1 MNLFRLVH
9 FENYQ
14 CGSLAPSVRQRR
26 LFQFIVCHKLCA
38 SKHVFLISGD
48 HLNRRNKMTNGIDES
63 QRKAIRIA
71 GFLYLL
77 EVFTAPIGIMYVPS
91 KLIVPGDATATAD
104 HIRASESLIRIG
116 IGSELIYPIIAVF
129 LVLTLYRLF
138 KPVNENQAKLLVA
151 LGALV
156 SAPITFLNVLNEIAA
171 LTLVSGA
178 DFLSS
183 FQKSQLDALAMLFI
197 RLHSQ
202 GFEIAAI
209 FWGLW
214 LFPFGILVIR
224 SGFIP
229 RILGILL
236 FLAGSAYV
244 VSSFTTLIM
253 PQYEHFVSQFAM
265 VLEILEMPIVFWF
278 IIRGLWPSGIIER
291 GK

>member
-1 MNLFRLVH
+1 
-9 FENYQ
+9 
-14 CGSLAPSVRQRR
+14 
-26 LFQFIVCHKLCA
+26 
-38 SKHVFLISGD
+38 
-48 HLNRRNKMTNGIDES
+48 MTNGIDES
-63 QRKAIRIA
+63 QRKAIRVA

-77 EVFTAPIGIMYVPS
+77 MVFTAPIGIMYVPS

-116 IGSELIYPIIAVF
+116 IASELIYPVIAVF
-129 LVLTLYRLF
+129 LVLALYRLF
-138 KPVNENQAKLLVA
+138 KPVNENQAKLLVI

-156 SAPITFLNVLNEIAA
+156 SVPIAFLNVLNEIAA
-171 LTLVSGA
+171 LILVSGA

-197 RLHSQ
+197 RLHNH
-202 GFEIAAI
+202 GIEIVAI

-214 LFPFGILVIR
+214 LFPFGILIIR

-236 FLAGSAYV
+236 FLAGSAYLA
-244 VSSFTTLIM
+244 SSFATLVM
-253 PQYEHFVSQFAM
+253 PQYEHFVGQFTT
-265 VLEILEMPIVFWF
+265 VLAILEMPTVFWF
-278 IIRGLWPSGIIER
+278 IIRGLWPSGIIKR